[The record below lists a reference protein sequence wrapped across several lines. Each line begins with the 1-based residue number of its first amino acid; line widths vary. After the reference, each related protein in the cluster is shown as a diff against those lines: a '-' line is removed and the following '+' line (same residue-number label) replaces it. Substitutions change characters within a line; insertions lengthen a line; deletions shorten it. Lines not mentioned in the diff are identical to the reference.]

1 MIAAMIVSFFTRSPH
16 FVEGN
21 LKKSIARLEKR
32 QGKAPIALP
41 ESLKAHAVIPRLTR
55 REVAE

>member
-1 MIAAMIVSFFTRSPH
+1 MIVSFFTRFPH

-32 QGKAPIALP
+32 QGKAPITLP
-41 ESLKAHAVIPRLTR
+41 ESLKAHAVIQRLTR